1 MTTGNNKENPYG
13 DYVPGQYSS
22 GNTSGQA
29 QSSQSQQ
36 DATPSYSAD
45 GLQGTGQAPE
55 TNPYA
60 SENTQ
65 SYNGSQQAY
74 GDYSQQN
81 NAAHSAP
88 TYSQPQYS
96 QRDYGQQSY
105 GQPDYSQQ
113 SYGQSDYSQQSAS
126 YPSYGYDAYGQQVA
140 SAPKGLA
147 ITSMIL
153 GILSFLGGWV
163 VLGGVLGIVGL
174 VLGIV
179 ALRKTK
185 TGGGGKGLAITGIVF
200 SSLGILISLAMLV
213 FFGWI
218 FSAFGDCMVY
228 AEDEVLMDQC
238 INQQLGLEQVDSTSN
253 A

>member
-22 GNTSGQA
+22 G
-29 QSSQSQQ
+29 
-36 DATPSYSAD
+36 ATE
-45 GLQGTGQAPE
+45 QG
-55 TNPYA
+55 N
-60 SENTQ
+60 
-65 SYNGSQQAY
+65 
-74 GDYSQQN
+74 GDYSQQAN
-81 NAAHSAP
+81 SASSQP
-88 TYSQPQYS
+88 NYTQPNYSQPT
-96 QRDYGQQSY
+96 YGQA
-105 GQPDYSQQ
+105 DYSQQ
-113 SYGQSDYSQQSAS
+113 PAS

-147 ITSMIL
+147 ITSLIL
-153 GILSFLGGWV
+153 GILSFLSGWV
-163 VLGGVLGIVGL
+163 VLGGILGIVGL

-218 FSAFGDCMVY
+218 FSAFGECMAY
-228 AEDEVLMDQC
+228 SQDEVLMEQC
-238 INQQLGLEQVDSTSN
+238 INQQLGLDVTDSSSN
-253 A
+253 V

>member
-22 GNTSGQA
+22 GASGQG
-29 QSSQSQQ
+29 QQ
-36 DATPSYSAD
+36 DASPSSSSYGQEAA
-45 GLQGTGQAPE
+45 GQAAQN
-55 TNPYA
+55 NPYA
-60 SENTQ
+60 SDNTQ
-65 SYNGSQQAY
+65 TYNGSQQAY
-74 GDYSQQN
+74 GDYSQQGN
-81 NAAHSAP
+81 SASSQP
-88 TYSQPQYS
+88 SYSQPTYAQPN
-96 QRDYGQQSY
+96 YGQQ
-105 GQPDYSQQ
+105 P
-113 SYGQSDYSQQSAS
+113 AS

-147 ITSMIL
+147 ITSLIL
-153 GILSFLGGWV
+153 GILSFLGGWII
-163 VLGGVLGIVGL
+163 LGGILGIVGL

-218 FSAFGDCMVY
+218 FSAFGECMAY
-228 AEDEVLMDQC
+228 AENEVLMEQC
-238 INQQLGLEQVDSTSN
+238 INQQLGLEVTDSNSN
-253 A
+253 V

>member
-22 GNTSGQA
+22 G
-29 QSSQSQQ
+29 
-36 DATPSYSAD
+36 ATE
-45 GLQGTGQAPE
+45 QG
-55 TNPYA
+55 N
-60 SENTQ
+60 
-65 SYNGSQQAY
+65 
-74 GDYSQQN
+74 GDYSQQAN
-81 NAAHSAP
+81 SASSQP
-88 TYSQPQYS
+88 NYTQPNYSQPTYTQPN
-96 QRDYGQQSY
+96 YGQA
-105 GQPDYSQQ
+105 DYSQQ
-113 SYGQSDYSQQSAS
+113 PAS

-147 ITSMIL
+147 ITSLIL
-153 GILSFLGGWV
+153 GILSFLSGWV
-163 VLGGVLGIVGL
+163 ILGGILGIVGL

-218 FSAFGDCMVY
+218 FSAFGECMAY
-228 AEDEVLMDQC
+228 SQDEVLMEQC
-238 INQQLGLEQVDSTSN
+238 INQQLGLDVTDSSSN
-253 A
+253 V

>member
-29 QSSQSQQ
+29 QSSQGQQ
-36 DATPSYSAD
+36 DATSSSSSY
-45 GLQGTGQAPE
+45 GQQGAGQAPE

-65 SYNGSQQAY
+65 GYNGSQQAY

-96 QRDYGQQSY
+96 QQDYGQQSY
-105 GQPDYSQQ
+105 GQP
-113 SYGQSDYSQQSAS
+113 DYSQQSAS

-163 VLGGVLGIVGL
+163 ILGGILGIVGL

-218 FSAFGDCMVY
+218 FSAFGDCMAY
-228 AEDEVLMDQC
+228 AENEALMEQC
-238 INQQLGLEQVDSTSN
+238 INQQLGLEVTDSTSN

>member
-22 GNTSGQA
+22 G
-29 QSSQSQQ
+29 
-36 DATPSYSAD
+36 ATE
-45 GLQGTGQAPE
+45 QG
-55 TNPYA
+55 
-60 SENTQ
+60 
-65 SYNGSQQAY
+65 NGGYSQQA
-74 GDYSQQN
+74 N
-81 NAAHSAP
+81 SASSHP
-88 TYSQPQYS
+88 TYSQPH
-96 QRDYGQQSY
+96 YGQA
-105 GQPDYSQQ
+105 DYSQQ
-113 SYGQSDYSQQSAS
+113 PAS

-147 ITSMIL
+147 ITSLIL

-163 VLGGVLGIVGL
+163 ILGGILGIVGL

-218 FSAFGDCMVY
+218 FSAYGDCMAY
-228 AEDEVLMDQC
+228 SQDEVLMEQC
-238 INQQLGLEQVDSTSN
+238 INQQLGLESTDSSSN
-253 A
+253 V

>member
-22 GNTSGQA
+22 GSTSGQA

-36 DATPSYSAD
+36 DAAPSYSAD
-45 GLQGTGQAPE
+45 GQQGAGQAPE

-65 SYNGSQQAY
+65 GYKGSQQAY
-74 GDYSQQN
+74 GDYSQQASDGSSQSN
-81 NAAHSAP
+81 
-88 TYSQPQYS
+88 YSQS
-96 QRDYGQQSY
+96 AYGQQSY
-105 GQPDYSQQ
+105 DQAGYGQQPASYSGYGYD
-113 SYGQSDYSQQSAS
+113 SYGQQLNQ
-126 YPSYGYDAYGQQVA
+126 
-140 SAPKGLA
+140 APKGLA
-147 ITSMIL
+147 IASLIL
-153 GILSFLGGWV
+153 GVLSFLGGWII
-163 VLGGVLGIVGL
+163 LGGILGIVGL

-200 SSLGILISLAMLV
+200 SSLGILISVAMLA

-218 FSAFGDCMVY
+218 FSAFGDCMAY
-228 AEDEVLMDQC
+228 AENEALMEQC
-238 INQQLGLEQVDSTSN
+238 INQQLGLEVTDSTSN

>member
-22 GNTSGQA
+22 GNTSGQN
-29 QSSQSQQ
+29 QQ
-36 DATPSYSAD
+36 DAATSYSAD
-45 GLQGTGQAPE
+45 GQQGTGQVPE

-60 SENTQ
+60 NENTQ
-65 SYNGSQQAY
+65 GYNGSQQAY

-96 QRDYGQQSY
+96 QQEYGQQSY
-105 GQPDYSQQ
+105 GQP
-113 SYGQSDYSQQSAS
+113 DYSQQSAS

-147 ITSMIL
+147 IASLIL
-153 GILSFLGGWV
+153 GVLSFLGGWI
-163 VLGGVLGIVGL
+163 VLGGILGIVGL

-218 FSAFGDCMVY
+218 FSAFGDCMAY
-228 AEDEVLMDQC
+228 AENEVLMEQC
-238 INQQLGLEQVDSTSN
+238 INQQMGLDITESN
-253 A
+253 SNV

>member
-22 GNTSGQA
+22 GASA
-29 QSSQSQQ
+29 QGQQ
-36 DATPSYSAD
+36 DAAPSSSSY
-45 GLQGTGQAPE
+45 GQGAAGQAPQ

-60 SENTQ
+60 SENTPG
-65 SYNGSQQAY
+65 YNGSQQGY
-74 GDYSQQN
+74 GDYSQQAN
-81 NAAHSAP
+81 SAS
-88 TYSQPQYS
+88 SQPN
-96 QRDYGQQSY
+96 YGQA
-105 GQPDYSQQ
+105 DYSQQ
-113 SYGQSDYSQQSAS
+113 PAS
-126 YPSYGYDAYGQQVA
+126 YPSYGYDAYSQQVT

-147 ITSMIL
+147 ITSLIL

-163 VLGGVLGIVGL
+163 ILGGILGIVGL

-218 FSAFGDCMVY
+218 FSAFGECMAY
-228 AEDEVLMDQC
+228 AENEVLMEQC
-238 INQQLGLEQVDSTSN
+238 INQQVGLDATESN
-253 A
+253 SNV

>member
-22 GNTSGQA
+22 G
-29 QSSQSQQ
+29 
-36 DATPSYSAD
+36 ATE
-45 GLQGTGQAPE
+45 QG
-55 TNPYA
+55 N
-60 SENTQ
+60 
-65 SYNGSQQAY
+65 
-74 GDYSQQN
+74 GDYSQQAN
-81 NAAHSAP
+81 SASSQP
-88 TYSQPQYS
+88 NYTQPNYSQPT
-96 QRDYGQQSY
+96 YGQA
-105 GQPDYSQQ
+105 DYSQQ
-113 SYGQSDYSQQSAS
+113 PAS

-147 ITSMIL
+147 ITSLIL
-153 GILSFLGGWV
+153 GILSFLSGWGI
-163 VLGGVLGIVGL
+163 LGGILGIVGL

-218 FSAFGDCMVY
+218 FSAFGECMAY
-228 AEDEVLMDQC
+228 SQDEVLMEQC
-238 INQQLGLEQVDSTSN
+238 INQQLGLEVTDSNSN
-253 A
+253 V